1 MYKNILVPVLL
12 DEEHDAGAS
21 FEVARALAADGA
33 QYTVMHVM
41 ETIPSYVASQIPEE
55 VVTRSHGETE
65 KALAETAAGLPGAKA
80 CLESGHPGRF
90 IVDYAKDHDIDCIII
105 ASHRPGIE
113 DYFLGS
119 TAARVVRHAQ
129 CAVHVL
135 R

>member
-12 DEEHDAGAS
+12 DEHHDTQASYQVAKTLADAGANC
-21 FEVARALAADGA
+21 
-33 QYTVMHVM
+33 TVLHIM
-41 ETIPSYVASQIPEE
+41 ETIPSYVASQIPDD
-55 VVTRSHGETE
+55 VVTRSRDQTE
-65 KALAETAAGLPGAKA
+65 KALTESASALPGAA
-80 CLESGHPGRF
+80 TVLEAGNPGRL
-90 IVDYAKDHDIDCIII
+90 IVDYAKDNGIDCIII

-129 CAVHVL
+129 CSVHVI